1 LELIQ
6 MNLPELSEVLDEIE
20 FFERERTD
28 RQVVELA
35 ILLYNFGVSFRKVAR
50 VLGWIGVERS
60 DVAVW
65 GWVQKFG
72 QRLSEAGRRP
82 AADLPAVLLMDETV
96 IKQRGQEFVLFAAVD
111 PDTRHLIHAA
121 VAPSRNYLTTR
132 RFLTEIAELYGRAPP
147 ILVTDGASYGSV
159 FTKHGTTHIVRRH
172 SVRNHI
178 ERWIQELK
186 WRIDTFYASFTG
198 HDVDTTNHWL
208 RQFAWIWNVC
218 LT

>member
-1 LELIQ
+1 

-65 GWVQKFG
+65 NWVQKFG
-72 QRLSEAGRRP
+72 RRLSEAGRRP
-82 AADLPAVLLMDETV
+82 AADLPAVLLIDETA
-96 IKQRGQEFVLFAAVD
+96 ISQHGEEFVLFAAVD
-111 PDTRHLIHAA
+111 PDTRHILHAA
-121 VAPSRNYLTTR
+121 VAPTRNYLTTW
-132 RFLTEIAELYGRAPP
+132 RFFEQLRELYGRLPP
-147 ILVTDGASYGSV
+147 IVVTDGADYGPV
-159 FTKHGTTHIVRRH
+159 FTRLGITRIVRQH
-172 SVRNHI
+172 GVRNHI

-186 WRIDTFYASFTG
+186 RRIDTFYASFTG
-198 HDVDTTNHWL
+198 YDVDTTNNWL
-208 RQFAWIWNVC
+208 RQFGWVWNAC
-218 LT
+218 LS

>member
-20 FFERERTD
+20 FFERERTE

-132 RFLTEIAELYGRAPP
+132 RFPSVIAELYGRAPP